1 MINPLRHLALVLL
14 AGLFTPPLHAEDDGI
29 ARRVS
34 LPPLAGASPDP
45 SFGPDAVVVNRGNL
59 VHTRQFLA
67 SGTAED
73 RFGLPGLI
81 AELESLCQSHQLE
94 LAQVAKLNLYVD
106 TTQEGVLS
114 AVHEVLADTWSTE
127 AGPALT
133 LIHSGLPGGAMVA
146 ADAIIAAP
154 AGGGSETL
162 SITPDSA
169 TLPAHR
175 DILQVS
181 GRAARSGTLEEA
193 TRETMAQL
201 LRVIAEAGS
210 GPSDV
215 VQVKTFLQPME
226 QWEHAKKAIEE
237 AFGEHPVPPIVIVE
251 WTSSLPTEIE
261 MIAATPNRA
270 ETTETVTFFTPEGD
284 KPSPVFSRVARVHAD
299 QVIFVSGIPTA
310 SNETA
315 FEETKRVFARLH
327 DVTTSAGSDL
337 RHLAKATYYVSDDQF
352 SKQLNEVRPHVY
364 DPERPPAASKV
375 EVSSTGNGASKM
387 VMDFIAVPA
396 AP

>member
-1 MINPLRHLALVLL
+1 
-14 AGLFTPPLHAEDDGI
+14 
-29 ARRVS
+29 
-34 LPPLAGASPDP
+34 
-45 SFGPDAVVVNRGNL
+45 
-59 VHTRQFLA
+59 
-67 SGTAED
+67 
-73 RFGLPGLI
+73 
-81 AELESLCQSHQLE
+81 
-94 LAQVAKLNLYVD
+94 
-106 TTQEGVLS
+106 
-114 AVHEVLADTWSTE
+114 
-127 AGPALT
+127 
-133 LIHSGLPGGAMVA
+133 MVA

-251 WTSSLPTEIE
+251 VHMEATSEKAAMGHYLDGRVAAVVGTHTHVPTADARVLPGGTAFQTDLGMCGPWDSCIGRDK
-261 MIAATPNRA
+261 RA
-270 ETTETVTFFTPEGD
+270 VVRHMSTAMYVPFDVGEGD
-284 KPSPVFSRVARVHAD
+284 ERMCGAVVTIDERRGLATAIEPVCYRAD
-299 QVIFVSGIPTA
+299 RNAEPFTRALG
-310 SNETA
+310 
-315 FEETKRVFARLH
+315 
-327 DVTTSAGSDL
+327 
-337 RHLAKATYYVSDDQF
+337 
-352 SKQLNEVRPHVY
+352 
-364 DPERPPAASKV
+364 
-375 EVSSTGNGASKM
+375 
-387 VMDFIAVPA
+387 
-396 AP
+396 